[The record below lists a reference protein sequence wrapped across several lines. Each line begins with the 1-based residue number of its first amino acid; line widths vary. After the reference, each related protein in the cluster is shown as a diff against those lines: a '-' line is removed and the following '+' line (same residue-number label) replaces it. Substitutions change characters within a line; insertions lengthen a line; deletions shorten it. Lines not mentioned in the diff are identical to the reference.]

1 MVHVTLFTLT
11 SVILSLTSSIVC
23 KEPSRI
29 PHAYVIEFERPVE
42 SFASKRHLEES
53 RRIDFY
59 QQLAQWNINY
69 NIRHEYDVVNAV
81 SLSFMSTQDSTL
93 FFDNIQGYKKAWPV
107 VSIDIACLSLIITKH
122 TIHRIPLP
130 NLRSFAQAPPIQSR
144 LLPFSN
150 ITRPQASTMP
160 DKS

>member
-11 SVILSLTSSIVC
+11 SVILSLISSIIC

-29 PHAYVIEFERPVE
+29 PHTYVIEFERPVE

-81 SLSFMSTQDSTL
+81 SLSFMSIQDSTL

-107 VSIDIACLSLIITKH
+107 VSIHSLSFFIITKH
-122 TIHRIPLP
+122 SIHRIPLP
-130 NLRSFAQAPPIQSR
+130 NLRSFVQAPPIQSR

-150 ITRPQASTMP
+150 ITRPQASSMP